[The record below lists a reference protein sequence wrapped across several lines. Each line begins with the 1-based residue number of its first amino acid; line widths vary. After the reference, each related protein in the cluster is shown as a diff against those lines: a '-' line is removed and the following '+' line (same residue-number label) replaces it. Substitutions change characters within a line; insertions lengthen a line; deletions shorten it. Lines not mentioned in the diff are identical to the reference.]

1 MMVNLPTQAERAV
14 PRAGRIAV
22 GAILAVFGGLVAT
35 TAWKALTAPWRIDDF
50 PEELAIK
57 AELLPG
63 IFTVHMIAGGL
74 ALVLVPLAIA
84 LSGRPRW
91 HRPVARL
98 VALDVAVAGITAF
111 PVALIAPVTRGSAW
125 GFTAQGLIWLVLL
138 ALGIRAIHQRQIA
151 RHRACMLLM
160 AAAASGAVF
169 FRIYLALWAIF
180 AQGRH
185 YELFYAVDAWVA
197 WAVPLTLTALVL
209 KRNGAWSGH
218 PA

>member
-1 MMVNLPTQAERAV
+1 MVNLPAQTGRAP

-22 GAILAVFGGLVAT
+22 WVLVSAFGVLVAT
-35 TAWKALTAPWRIDDF
+35 TAWKALTAPWRVDDF
-50 PEELAIK
+50 PEELAVK
-57 AELLPG
+57 AELVPT

-74 ALVLVPLAIA
+74 ALLLVPLAIV

-98 VALDVAVAGITAF
+98 VALDVALAGLTAF
-111 PVALIAPVTRGSAW
+111 PVALIAPVTRWSAW
-125 GFTAQGLIWLVLL
+125 GFTAQGLVWLVLL
-138 ALGIRAIHQRQIA
+138 MLGIRAIRRGQVA

-160 AAAASGAVF
+160 AAATSGAVF

-197 WAVPLTLTALVL
+197 WALPVALTATVL
-209 KRNGAWSGH
+209 KRNGAWPGH